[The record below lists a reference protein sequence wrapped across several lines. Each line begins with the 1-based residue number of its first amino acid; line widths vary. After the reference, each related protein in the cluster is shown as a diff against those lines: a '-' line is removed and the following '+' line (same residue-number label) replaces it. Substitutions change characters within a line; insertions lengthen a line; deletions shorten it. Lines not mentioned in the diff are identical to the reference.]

1 MYIEDFD
8 KAFAALTNYKTTNTG
23 VRSRRREIFKLI
35 FLKGWLRHKICDEL
49 AISET
54 LFYKEEQEAI
64 KQFSIRIRCYAVSRH
79 SSKRKSG
86 IWVE

>member
-8 KAFAALTNYKTTNTG
+8 EAFATLTNYKTTNAE
-23 VRSRRREIFKLI
+23 VRSRRREIFKLA
-35 FLKGWLRHKICDEL
+35 FLKGWTRHKICDEL

-64 KQFSIRIRCYAVSRH
+64 KQFS
-79 SSKRKSG
+79 
-86 IWVE
+86 